1 MLKVS
6 ELQAPTESTGL
17 LLHVYPA
24 IERMLY
30 RMVSNLDLQAKC
42 ESALSSLQSTMRSTL
57 GSLIGVRFLQQ
68 SAKLNVMLLQLCR

>member
-6 ELQAPTESTGL
+6 ELETSTESTGL

-30 RMVSNLDLQAKC
+30 RMVPNLDLQAKC
-42 ESALSSLQSTMRSTL
+42 EGALPSLQLTMRSTL
-57 GSLIGVRFLQQ
+57 GSLIRVKILQR
-68 SAKLNVMLLQLCR
+68 SASLNAMLLQLCK